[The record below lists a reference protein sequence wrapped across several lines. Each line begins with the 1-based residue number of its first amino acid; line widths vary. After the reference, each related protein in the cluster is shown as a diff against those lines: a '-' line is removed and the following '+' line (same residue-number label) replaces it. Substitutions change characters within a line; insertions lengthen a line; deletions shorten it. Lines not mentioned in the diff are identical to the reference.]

1 MIGLCDIERTM
12 KIEYPTYW
20 RQVNWKIQTSIYLS
34 ALLRTLGNATYA
46 CYYGCEFLLC
56 SVVENETPTGKHKDF
71 GLLKRF
77 DNSTTNWQFWPL
89 KAGVLTQEEEDI
101 AWMMHENGA
110 VINPIALEQITNL
123 NVLTVV
129 QPNHQTEGMQGL
141 ILSTQNQLHLDQ
153 GQI

>member
-1 MIGLCDIERTM
+1 M
-12 KIEYPTYW
+12 
-20 RQVNWKIQTSIYLS
+20 
-34 ALLRTLGNATYA
+34 
-46 CYYGCEFLLC
+46 
-56 SVVENETPTGKHKDF
+56 
-71 GLLKRF
+71 
-77 DNSTTNWQFWPL
+77 
-89 KAGVLTQEEEDI
+89 KAGVLKQEEEDI